1 MERQSRRVR
10 LAHKPWDPKRE
21 TPRARRA
28 IQSLEGRAGAG
39 RDVAEGAD
47 PRVRRGAPGAGRAA
61 RHDGRAPADRRSA
74 RTRLSEHLFM
84 VLVAIVV
91 GGASGLCA
99 VGFRSIIR
107 LVTDASFASVP
118 RALGLLRGELPP
130 GFVDPVAA
138 AAHLP
143 WGWLLVV
150 PALGGAVAAPLIYYL
165 AREAKGHGVPEVM
178 EAIAVRG
185 GTIRPR
191 VVVVKALASA
201 FSIGSGG
208 SVGRE
213 GPIVQIGSALGSA
226 IGQLLRVPGRQLRTL
241 VGCGAASGIA
251 AAFNAPIAGALFA
264 VEIILGDFAVPQFS
278 PIVIASVVATVVSR
292 AFLGDFPAFVVPK
305 YQLVSPLE
313 LVPYM
318 GVGVVAGIVAVS
330 FLLLLYASED
340 FFERL
345 RIPELLK
352 IPIGGLCVGGLGIAL
367 PHVYGVGYS
376 TIDAALT
383 GALPL
388 GLLVLLLFAK
398 LVATSVT
405 LGSGGSGGVFA
416 PSLFLGAVTGGA
428 FGTIVHR
435 LAPDVT
441 ASSGAYALVTMGA
454 VVAAATH
461 APITAIIMIFE
472 LTQDIRIIPPL
483 MAACVISTLVST
495 FLVSDSIYTLK
506 LRRRGIDAF
515 AAEEPNALRTLF
527 VREVIDPAPEKVRA
541 STRFAEIL
549 DLVVRS
555 DHTAFFV
562 VDDEER
568 LLGAISLSQLRSLIF
583 QRELFQNLVVA
594 ADLLDTDCPSATEKD
609 DLDLVVQLMASSGAS
624 ELPIVDEAGRG
635 TLVGS
640 VHERDVMEAYNE
652 ELLRRDLAGGIT
664 TRMALAGRAHRVDL
678 GGGAVVAELPA
689 PRSFHGRTLRELDLR
704 RQKRRRGRADP
715 SPHRRRRRAHRAPR
729 SRGPAPRGRRA
740 RRGRAGGRHRPTR
753 SPLRVDGGRGTPGGA
768 PPAARRRCDADERIS
783 MTGTPVRAR
792 AAY

>member
-1 MERQSRRVR
+1 
-10 LAHKPWDPKRE
+10 
-21 TPRARRA
+21 
-28 IQSLEGRAGAG
+28 
-39 RDVAEGAD
+39 
-47 PRVRRGAPGAGRAA
+47 
-61 RHDGRAPADRRSA
+61 
-74 RTRLSEHLFM
+74 M

-99 VGFRSIIR
+99 VGFRFLIR
-107 LVTDASFASVP
+107 LVTDASFAGLP
-118 RALGLLRGELPP
+118 GALGLVRGELPAAL
-130 GFVDPVAA
+130 VDPVVA

-143 WGWLLVV
+143 WYWLLVV

-165 AREAKGHGVPEVM
+165 ASEAKGHGVPEVM

-191 VVVVKALASA
+191 VVVVKAVASA

-278 PIVIASVVATVVSR
+278 PIVISSVVATVVSR

-305 YQLVSPLE
+305 YELVSPFE
-313 LVPYM
+313 LLPYM
-318 GVGVVAGIVAVS
+318 VVGVAAGLVAVC
-330 FLLLLYASED
+330 FLLVLYASED

-345 RIPELLK
+345 RIPGLLK
-352 IPIGGLCVGGLGIAL
+352 IPTGGLLIGALGIGL
-367 PHVYGVGYS
+367 PQIYGVGYS
-376 TIDAALT
+376 TIDAALG

-388 GLLVLLLFAK
+388 GLLLLLLVAK
-398 LVATSVT
+398 VVATSVT

-416 PSLFLGAVTGGA
+416 PSLFLGAMTGGA
-428 FGTIVHR
+428 FGTLIHQ

-472 LTQDIRIIPPL
+472 LTQEIRIIPPL

-495 FLVSDSIYTLK
+495 FLVNDSIYTLK

-515 AAEEPNALRTLF
+515 GTEEPNALRTLF
-527 VREVIDPAPEKVRA
+527 VRDVLDRSPEKVKP

-549 DLVVRS
+549 DLVVGS

-562 VDDEER
+562 VDDAGH
-568 LLGAISLSQLRSLIF
+568 LLGAISLAQLRALIF
-583 QRELFQNLVVA
+583 QRELLHHLVVA
-594 ADLLDTDCPSATEKD
+594 ADLLDAGCARVTEKD

-624 ELPIVDEAGRG
+624 EIPVVDEAGA
-635 TLVGS
+635 LVGS

-664 TRMALAGRAHRVDL
+664 ARMALAGRAQRVDL

-689 PRSFHGRTLRELDLR
+689 PRSFHGRTLLELDLR
-704 RQKRRRGRADP
+704 RRSGVEVVLVRHRVAAGAASVRFPQAEDRIREGDALVVAGRAD
-715 SPHRRRRRAHRAPR
+715 AI
-729 SRGPAPRGRRA
+729 
-740 RRGRAGGRHRPTR
+740 
-753 SPLRVDGGRGTPGGA
+753 
-768 PPAARRRCDADERIS
+768 ERLE
-783 MTGTPVRAR
+783 AL
-792 AAY
+792 